1 MASVHALP
9 GPRIARRPTS
19 ISTTDRMRRSACL
32 SAALRTKVQRRQC
45 RLPDRVTVVGRG
57 RRRRM
62 WIRIVVVTVV
72 GRGRRRRMWIPIVVV
87 FVMMRGRRVRSRCIP
102 GRCRPHRMWFRI
114 VVVTVVE
121 RGRRTAL
128 AHRTVRPGTRC
139 RPISHRDR
147 NTLVDSYFRLVRVIT
162 RCDLARQVKLRRMAR
177 HSRPQTAA
185 TDRRHRTVGR
195 VMLHGSDTP
204 ARSHGTSAGS
214 PGPGYASRADC
225 WS

>member
-1 MASVHALP
+1 MNPPIRGRRQRSRKATGELQMASVHALP

-114 VVVTVVE
+114 VVVTVGNAGVA
-121 RGRRTAL
+121 RLWRTEPSAQGPD
-128 AHRTVRPGTRC
+128 AGQ
-139 RPISHRDR
+139 S
-147 NTLVDSYFRLVRVIT
+147 VIGIE
-162 RCDLARQVKLRRMAR
+162 
-177 HSRPQTAA
+177 SR
-185 TDRRHRTVGR
+185 
-195 VMLHGSDTP
+195 
-204 ARSHGTSAGS
+204 
-214 PGPGYASRADC
+214 
-225 WS
+225 W